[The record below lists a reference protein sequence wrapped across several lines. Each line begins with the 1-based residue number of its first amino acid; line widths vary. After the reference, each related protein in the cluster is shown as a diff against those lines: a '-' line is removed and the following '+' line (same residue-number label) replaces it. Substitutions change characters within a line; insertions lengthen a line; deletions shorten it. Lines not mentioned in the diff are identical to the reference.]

1 VKQIFAE
8 FHDICSYEIAR
19 VRERRH
25 GSGVEV
31 DRTEYRAR
39 VVARASFDAGTS
51 TLRIDLATQVFTQYG
66 AWTDVDGPGRAE
78 SPRRVLDIIPAGKAA
93 ALRRVIAEIDAYV
106 AGVQVGY
113 RPDDDSDLS
122 DQDVI
127 ARAEARGETVLPN
140 PIDFY

>member
-1 VKQIFAE
+1 
-8 FHDICSYEIAR
+8 
-19 VRERRH
+19 
-25 GSGVEV
+25 
-31 DRTEYRAR
+31 
-39 VVARASFDAGTS
+39 
-51 TLRIDLATQVFTQYG
+51 
-66 AWTDVDGPGRAE
+66 
-78 SPRRVLDIIPAGKAA
+78 
-93 ALRRVIAEIDAYV
+93 V